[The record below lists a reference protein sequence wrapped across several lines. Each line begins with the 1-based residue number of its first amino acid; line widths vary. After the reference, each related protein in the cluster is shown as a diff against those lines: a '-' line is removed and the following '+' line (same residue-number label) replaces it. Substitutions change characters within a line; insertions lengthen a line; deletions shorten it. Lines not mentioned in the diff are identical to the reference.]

1 MIDVN
6 DWDCR
11 ELYIRW
17 NVAFVAFTDIAY
29 PGHNFAIVC
38 PLVHD
43 IPFCKR
49 ADLCLRN
56 EGVATTIKRSKVL
69 LQNQRKQTCFY
80 IVHVHLKT
88 PLEYLVNLVRY
99 DFMILAKLADIVF
112 VHTS

>member
-56 EGVATTIKRSKVL
+56 EGVATTIKRSKVFDSV
-69 LQNQRKQTCFY
+69 NDSNAIKFCCRIRESK
-80 IVHVHLKT
+80 
-88 PLEYLVNLVRY
+88 LVSIL
-99 DFMILAKLADIVF
+99 FMC
-112 VHTS
+112 T